1 MVPAA
6 LQENEAFE
14 RMRLRLR
21 AISDAARPHIDPR
34 ALALRAVLVADRLQQ
49 TDLRPQIDKL
59 GRAGACDSKAVEDL
73 CVAARAL
80 LYVLSKRGAPSDLGD
95 SAAARAVR
103 LEALEVKRAGIDAL
117 ETLDDDEVR
126 LWLEVFRL
134 PSDDVSLVFDL
145 RSMALLYDAHASAM
159 GEASDR
165 DARTARRC
173 ADALDD
179 LLNTAAAESEWTQ
192 WVAPAFTLT
201 LALYQEGCR
210 IGRFLSSSDALGLSF
225 PSTANIARA
234 RRRRGPSS
242 FSNEAMRRTPP
253 PLPTVTET
261 VDEVDEAEL
270 ESVPELWLA
279 PGRASAPTLV
289 PVPSLAPAP
298 ADEELARAS
307 FPPDSDRAH
316 RDSTR
321 RGIELEVGLLSES
334 NFYVGFTENLSES
347 GVFVATYLVRP
358 LGSKVE
364 LSLQLLGRDA
374 PLKLRGEVRWVRLYS
389 PTSDAGPGMGIRF
402 ESISEADRAEI
413 TKFLTARDPI
423 FFPE

>member
-1 MVPAA
+1 MGTTVPAA
-6 LQENEAFE
+6 LLEKDAFE
-14 RMRLRLR
+14 KMRTRLR
-21 AISDAARPHIDPR
+21 AITDAAAPHLDPR
-34 ALALRAVLVADRLQQ
+34 ALALRAVLVADRLEQA
-49 TDLRPQIDKL
+49 DLRSKIDKL
-59 GRAGACDSKAVEDL
+59 GRAGACDSKAIEDL
-73 CVAARAL
+73 RVAARAL
-80 LYVLSKRGAPSDLGD
+80 LYVLSKRGAPRDPGD

-103 LEALEVKRAGIDAL
+103 VEALEVKRAGIDTL

-145 RSMALLYDAHASAM
+145 RSMALLYEAHGTAM
-159 GEASDR
+159 GEGRDR
-165 DARTARRC
+165 DARIARRC

-179 LLNTAAAESEWTQ
+179 LVNVAAAQSEWTP

-201 LALYQEGCR
+201 LSLYHEGCR
-210 IGRFLSSSDALGLSF
+210 IGRFLASSDALGFAF

-242 FSNEAMRRTPP
+242 LSSEATRRTPP
-253 PLPTVTET
+253 PLPPVL
-261 VDEVDEAEL
+261 EVEAEL
-270 ESVPELWLA
+270 EPDPESAPEQVAASASSLA
-279 PGRASAPTLV
+279 PGLA
-289 PVPSLAPAP
+289 LAPADAQP
-298 ADEELARAS
+298 PRS
-307 FPPDSDRAH
+307 SIPPDSDRAH
-316 RDSTR
+316 RESTR
-321 RGIELEVGLLSES
+321 RSIELEVGLLSES

-358 LGSKVE
+358 LGSLVE
-364 LSLQLLGRDA
+364 LSLRLLGRDE

-402 ESISEADRAEI
+402 EAISEADRAEI
-413 TKFLTARDPI
+413 TKFLAARDPI